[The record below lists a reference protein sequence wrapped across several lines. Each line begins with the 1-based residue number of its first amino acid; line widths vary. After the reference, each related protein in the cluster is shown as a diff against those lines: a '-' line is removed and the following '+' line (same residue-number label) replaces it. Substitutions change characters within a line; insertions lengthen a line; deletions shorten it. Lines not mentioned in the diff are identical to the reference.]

1 MEFGCQLDGP
11 LGEFRVAVR
20 ALKPF
25 RLQGRAPLVMT
36 GSTHLKPNMRIYLLP
51 CLIAFAVGMMPGGK
65 AEAGRPR
72 GGPGGRR
79 PPPLVSVG
87 KVIERKV
94 RNRLTAVGTVEAYRT
109 SIVSSEIQGIVKSFP
124 LRRGDP
130 VVAGKTVIAR
140 LQRTDI
146 ALDHRVYL
154 AELAKA
160 TEDYLRLKRGSRKE
174 EIEVLSARL
183 ADRKAR
189 LKREEQEF
197 KRTEDLYRRKILDR
211 SRYDTALA
219 NYQSSKSQF
228 TEAESNL
235 RLAEAG
241 PRREEVAKAAAEV
254 DRVKAKMA
262 MLKDELSKTVIR
274 SPLTGFLT
282 EKYLE
287 VGQWV
292 QKGGKVAEVI
302 ELGKVLVVAAI
313 SEKQITQVKVGG
325 IAEVRLDA
333 IPGRTFKG
341 HLRRIVPKA
350 DPKSRTFPVEIE
362 LENTPDFAIK
372 AGMFAR
378 VSKEYGAESH
388 AILVPKDA
396 VIQRPRGMSVFVL
409 EKGRVREVSFPS
421 GKSVD
426 SFIEAPADR
435 LKPGMTV
442 VTVGNEN
449 LRNGMQVQVRGQGG
463 PRGRGG
469 GPRPDGAPRRPRAER
484 PRRDGPEGGQSRSGP
499 RSGPPGGDGEKET
512 KSPEQGAS
520 ATNGLLEALAV
531 VPNLAA
537 EVADKT
543 VRFLDGLFREQSP
556 PPDAARG
563 KEQRAFRPAP
573 PGASGGKPPREKK
586 SRGGQAP

>member
-1 MEFGCQLDGP
+1 
-11 LGEFRVAVR
+11 
-20 ALKPF
+20 
-25 RLQGRAPLVMT
+25 
-36 GSTHLKPNMRIYLLP
+36 
-51 CLIAFAVGMMPGGK
+51 
-65 AEAGRPR
+65 
-72 GGPGGRR
+72 
-79 PPPLVSVG
+79 
-87 KVIERKV
+87 
-94 RNRLTAVGTVEAYRT
+94 
-109 SIVSSEIQGIVKSFP
+109 
-124 LRRGDP
+124 
-130 VVAGKTVIAR
+130 
-140 LQRTDI
+140 I

-174 EIEVLSARL
+174 EIETLRARL
-183 ADRKAR
+183 ADREAR
-189 LKREEQEF
+189 RKRDEQEF

-262 MLKDELSKTVIR
+262 VLKFELSKTVIR

-292 QKGGKVAEVI
+292 QKGGKVAEVV
-302 ELGKVLVVAAI
+302 ELDKVLVVAAI

-333 IPGRTFKG
+333 IPGRIFKG

-362 LENTPDFAIK
+362 LENTPDIAIK

-378 VSKEYGAESH
+378 VSKEYGAESR

-396 VIQRPRGMSVFVL
+396 VIQRPQGMSVFVL

-426 SFIEAPADR
+426 SFVEAPADR

-449 LRNGMQVQVRGQGG
+449 LRNGMQVHGQGG
-463 PRGRGG
+463 PRGRGD
-469 GPRPDGAPRRPRAER
+469 GPRSDGAPRRPSAER
-484 PRRDGPEGGQSRSGP
+484 PRRDGPQSGQSR
-499 RSGPPGGDGEKET
+499 
-512 KSPEQGAS
+512 
-520 ATNGLLEALAV
+520 
-531 VPNLAA
+531 
-537 EVADKT
+537 
-543 VRFLDGLFREQSP
+543 
-556 PPDAARG
+556 
-563 KEQRAFRPAP
+563 
-573 PGASGGKPPREKK
+573 
-586 SRGGQAP
+586 

>member
-1 MEFGCQLDGP
+1 M
-11 LGEFRVAVR
+11 
-20 ALKPF
+20 K
-25 RLQGRAPLVMT
+25 
-36 GSTHLKPNMRIYLLP
+36 SNMRVCLLP
-51 CLIAFAVGMMPGGK
+51 FLVAFAVGMMPGGK

-109 SIVSSEIQGIVKSFP
+109 STVSSEIQGIVKSFP
-124 LRRGDP
+124 LRKGDP
-130 VVAGKTVIAR
+130 VAAGKTVIAR

-174 EIEVLSARL
+174 EIETLRARL
-183 ADRKAR
+183 ADREAR
-189 LKREEQEF
+189 RKRDEQEF

-262 MLKDELSKTVIR
+262 VLKFELSKTVIR

-292 QKGGKVAEVI
+292 QKGGKVAEVV
-302 ELGKVLVVAAI
+302 ELDKVLVVAAI

-333 IPGRTFKG
+333 IPGRIFKG

-362 LENTPDFAIK
+362 LENTPDIAIK

-378 VSKEYGAESH
+378 VSKEYGAESR

-396 VIQRPRGMSVFVL
+396 VIQRPQGMSVFVL

-426 SFIEAPADR
+426 SFVEAPADR

-449 LRNGMQVQVRGQGG
+449 LRNGMQVHGQGG
-463 PRGRGG
+463 PRGRGD
-469 GPRPDGAPRRPRAER
+469 GPRSDGAPRRPSAER
-484 PRRDGPEGGQSRSGP
+484 PRRDGPQSGQSRPGP
-499 RSGPPGGDGEKET
+499 RSGPPGGGGKKET

-520 ATNGLLEALAV
+520 ATNGFLKALAV

-543 VRFLDGLFREQSP
+543 VRFFDGLFREQSP
-556 PPDAARG
+556 PPAAAQG
-563 KEQRAFRPAP
+563 KEQRAFRSAP
-573 PGASGGKPPREKK
+573 PGASGGKPPGEKK
-586 SRGGQAP
+586 PREGQAP